1 MGLLQRRTSPTR
13 HRQLRGGIGG
23 SKKEMIYFITTRA
36 LERPAFIDANNLKV
50 FIQSDLKVALEK
62 IVYIGRDNK
71 EAE

>member
-1 MGLLQRRTSPTR
+1 
-13 HRQLRGGIGG
+13 
-23 SKKEMIYFITTRA
+23 MIYFITTRA